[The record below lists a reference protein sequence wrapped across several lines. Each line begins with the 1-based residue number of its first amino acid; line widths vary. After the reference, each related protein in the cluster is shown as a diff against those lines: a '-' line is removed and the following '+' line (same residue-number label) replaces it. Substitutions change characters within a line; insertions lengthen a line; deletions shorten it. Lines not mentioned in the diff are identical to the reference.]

1 TGKPTGSL
9 TRPDVFPAPAGIN
22 RSGNRDTCQH
32 SRVPRASGDK
42 PSLLPVVSL
51 IDSCSPRQRG

>member
-1 TGKPTGSL
+1 LCLPDQLHFVNTVL
-9 TRPDVFPAPAGIN
+9 TARLRIN
-22 RSGNRDTCQH
+22 RNWRNTGRVDI
-32 SRVPRASGDK
+32 RVPRASGDK